1 MAVARGLGDVDALLL
16 VDPFT
21 RFFMPLLPATLSRW
35 FPLPL
40 PRFRSRLGSYLLAD
54 WVNFAVRW
62 LAWRLGVLSVLS
74 LWPQLSGAQTAA
86 RLSPGLRGD
95 YYEGLN
101 FEHLVHTQRDA
112 RLDFDWHHDS
122 PVPGVPAESFTVR
135 WTGWLV
141 PPVTGRYILHLTV
154 DDGVRL
160 WLSQRLLLE
169 EWRGQH
175 VSSYEV
181 AVDLQAGQAYP
192 LRLDYCQYSANTRL
206 LLSWELPRQPEAPAS
221 WRTLWGL
228 TTALMSSPSPEVVVV
243 PARALV
249 TNWPPAPRPLV
260 SPLPG
265 PKPSA
270 KPVARLGQRRAR
282 PAPTLPRPQP
292 RTAPGPLLVKRARLV
307 QSVSTPRRSARDTL
321 ARQLAMGVAVT
332 WHALYFPQ
340 GQATLLPAV
349 AASLDTLVGVLR
361 QYPHL
366 RLEVQGHTDNQGDS
380 LLNRHLSHQRAVAVC
395 TYLTAHGIAASRLQP
410 LGLGSTQPVAD
421 NREPAQRPRNRRV
434 VLRPIP

>member
-1 MAVARGLGDVDALLL
+1 
-16 VDPFT
+16 
-21 RFFMPLLPATLSRW
+21 MPLLSAALSRW
-35 FPLPL
+35 TPLR
-40 PRFRSRLGSYLLAD
+40 PRCFRSRLGVYFL
-54 WVNFAVRW
+54 VNRVTFAARR
-62 LAWRLGVLSVLS
+62 LAWQLVVLSVLS
-74 LWPQLSGAQTAA
+74 LWPRLSCAQTAVV
-86 RLSPGLRGD
+86 LSPGLRGD

-101 FEHLVHTQRDA
+101 FEHLVRTQRDA
-112 RLDFDWHHDS
+112 QLDFDWHESS
-122 PVPGVPAESFTVR
+122 PVPGVPATSFTVR

-141 PPVTGRYILHLTV
+141 PPVTGRYVLHLTV

-160 WLSQRLLLE
+160 WLNQRLLLD
-169 EWRGQH
+169 EWRGQYL
-175 VSSYEV
+175 SSYQV

-192 LRLDYCQYSANTRL
+192 LRLEYCQYSHTTRL
-206 LLSWELPRQPEAPAS
+206 LLSWERPRQPEPPAS

-228 TTALMSSPSPEVVVV
+228 TTSLMSSRYREVI

-249 TNWPPAPRPLV
+249 TNWSPAPRPLV
-260 SPLPG
+260 GPLPG
-265 PKPSA
+265 TRPPA
-270 KPVARLGQRRAR
+270 KPVGNPRQRRVR
-282 PAPTLPRPQP
+282 PVPTLPRPQP
-292 RTAPGPLLVKRARLV
+292 RTSSGPLLVKRSPVV
-307 QSVSTPRRSARDTL
+307 QSVSAPRATTRDTL
-321 ARQLAMGVAVT
+321 AQQLATGMAVT

-349 AASLDTLVGVLR
+349 AASLDTLVGVLQ

-410 LGLGSTQPVAD
+410 LGLGDTRPVAD

-434 VLRPIP
+434 VLQPLP

>member
-1 MAVARGLGDVDALLL
+1 M
-16 VDPFT
+16 
-21 RFFMPLLPATLSRW
+21 
-35 FPLPL
+35 
-40 PRFRSRLGSYLLAD
+40 
-54 WVNFAVRW
+54 
-62 LAWRLGVLSVLS
+62 LS
-74 LWPQLSGAQTAA
+74 LGPQFSCAQTAA
-86 RLSPGLRGD
+86 GLRPGLRGD

-112 RLDFDWHHDS
+112 HLDFDWHEQS
-122 PVPGVPAESFTVR
+122 PVPGVPATSFTVR

-160 WLSQRLLLE
+160 WLDQRLLLN
-169 EWRGQH
+169 EWRGQYLS
-175 VSSYEV
+175 VYQV
-181 AVDLQAGQAYP
+181 AIDLQAGHAYP
-192 LRLDYCQYSANTRL
+192 LRLDYCQYSATTRL
-206 LLSWELPRQPEAPAS
+206 LLSWERPRQSEAPAS
-221 WRTLWGL
+221 WHTLWGL
-228 TTALMSSPSPEVVVV
+228 TTELLSSRYREVV

-249 TNWPPAPRPLV
+249 TNWSPAPRPLV
-260 SPLPG
+260 GPRPG
-265 PKPSA
+265 TRPPA
-270 KPVARLGQRRAR
+270 KLVTNLRQRRAR

-292 RTAPGPLLVKRARLV
+292 RTPSEPLLVKRTHVV
-307 QSVSTPRRSARDTL
+307 QLISAPRANARDTL
-321 ARQLAMGVAVT
+321 ARQLASGVAVT

-366 RLEVQGHTDNQGDS
+366 RLEVQGHTDNQGDA
-380 LLNRHLSHQRAVAVC
+380 LLNQHLSYQRAVAVC

-410 LGLGSTQPVAD
+410 RGFGDTQPVAD

-434 VLRPIP
+434 VLQPIP

>member
-1 MAVARGLGDVDALLL
+1 
-16 VDPFT
+16 
-21 RFFMPLLPATLSRW
+21 MPLLLAASSGWT
-35 FPLPL
+35 PLQL
-40 PRFRSRLGSYLLAD
+40 HRFRSRLGSYFLMD
-54 WVNFAVRW
+54 WVNFAARW

-74 LWPQLSGAQTAA
+74 LWPQLSGAQPAA
-86 RLSPGLRGD
+86 GLSPGLRGD

-112 RLDFDWHHDS
+112 RLDFDWHHSS
-122 PVPGVPAESFTVR
+122 PVPGVPAESFTIR

-141 PPVTGRYILHLTV
+141 PPVTGRYVLHLTV

-160 WLSQRLLLE
+160 WLNQRLLLD

-175 VSSYEV
+175 LSSYEV
-181 AVDLQAGQAYP
+181 TVDLQAGQAYP
-192 LRLDYCQYSANTRL
+192 LRLEYCQYSATTRL
-206 LLSWELPRQPEAPAS
+206 LLSWELPRQPEALAS

-228 TTALMSSPSPEVVVV
+228 TTALRGSPSPEIVV

-249 TNWPPAPRPLV
+249 TNWPPAPRPLI
-260 SPLPG
+260 G
-265 PKPSA
+265 PQLGT
-270 KPVARLGQRRAR
+270 KPVERLRQRRAR
-282 PAPTLPRPQP
+282 PTPTLPRPQP
-292 RTAPGPLLVKRARLV
+292 HTAPGPLLVKRARMVPLG
-307 QSVSTPRRSARDTL
+307 SAPRRSARDTL
-321 ARQLAMGVAVT
+321 ARQLATGVAVT
-332 WHALYFPQ
+332 WHALAFPQ

-380 LLNRHLSHQRAVAVC
+380 LLNRFLSHQRAVAVC
-395 TYLTAHGIAASRLQP
+395 TYLSAHGIAASRLQP
-410 LGLGSTQPVAD
+410 LGLGDTQPVAD

-434 VLRPIP
+434 VLQPIP

>member
-1 MAVARGLGDVDALLL
+1 
-16 VDPFT
+16 
-21 RFFMPLLPATLSRW
+21 MPLLQAASSGWLHLR
-35 FPLPL
+35 LRCL
-40 PRFRSRLGSYLLAD
+40 RSRLGVCFLVD
-54 WVNFAVRW
+54 WVNFAARR
-62 LAWRLGVLSVLS
+62 LAWHLGVLSVLS
-74 LWPQLSGAQTAA
+74 LWPQLSCAQTAVV
-86 RLSPGLRGD
+86 LSPGLRGD

-101 FEHLVHTQRDA
+101 FEHLVRTQRDA
-112 RLDFDWHHDS
+112 RLDFDWHERS
-122 PVPGVPAESFTVR
+122 PVPGVPATSFTVR

-141 PPVTGRYILHLTV
+141 PPVTGRYVLHLTV

-160 WLSQRLLLE
+160 WLNQRLLLE
-169 EWRGQH
+169 EWRGQFL
-175 VSSYEV
+175 SSYQV

-192 LRLDYCQYSANTRL
+192 LRLEYCQYSATTRL
-206 LLSWELPRQPEAPAS
+206 LLSWERPRQPEAPAS

-228 TTALMSSPSPEVVVV
+228 TTALMSNHYREVV

-249 TNWPPAPRPLV
+249 NEWPPAPRPLV
-260 SPLPG
+260 GPLPST
-265 PKPSA
+265 KPPV
-270 KPVARLGQRRAR
+270 KPVGNPRQGRAL

-292 RTAPGPLLVKRARLV
+292 RTSSGPLPVKRAHV
-307 QSVSTPRRSARDTL
+307 VPSASAQRATTRDTL
-321 ARQLAMGVAVT
+321 ARQLATGVAVT

-340 GQATLLPAV
+340 GQATLLPTV
-349 AASLDTLVGVLR
+349 AASLDTLVGILR

-366 RLEVQGHTDNQGDS
+366 RLEVQGHTDNQGDA

-410 LGLGSTQPVAD
+410 LGLGDTQPVAD